1 MRASQISCPCRV
13 FPRPQPHGEKFEM
26 ASTEGNGILTE
37 ENFEQRLSL
46 LIQGTEIILYIM
58 WNIHQL
64 KALLFGLD
72 ICSKRLEL
80 VTIVEDLG

>member
-1 MRASQISCPCRV
+1 
-13 FPRPQPHGEKFEM
+13 M
-26 ASTEGNGILTE
+26 AATERNGALTD

-46 LIQGTEIILYIM
+46 LVQGTEIILYIV

-64 KALLFGLD
+64 KGLLFVLD

>member
-1 MRASQISCPCRV
+1 MSQPSLPSATA
-13 FPRPQPHGEKFEM
+13 HGEKFEM
-26 ASTEGNGILTE
+26 ASSEGNGILTE

-46 LIQGTEIILYIM
+46 LVEGTEIIQYIM

-64 KALLFGLD
+64 KGLLFGLD

>member
-1 MRASQISCPCRV
+1 
-13 FPRPQPHGEKFEM
+13 M
-26 ASTEGNGILTE
+26 AATETNGALTD

-46 LIQGTEIILYIM
+46 LVQGTEIILYIV

-64 KALLFGLD
+64 KGLLFVLD